1 MTTATFSST
10 AAAARKAAR
19 FTPRVIATPEYVH
32 TVICGEVVSIL
43 RKRVVVGANGE
54 LTIPVM
60 GE

>member
-19 FTPRVIATPEYVH
+19 FTTPVLETPEYVH
-32 TVICGEVVSIL
+32 TVINGEVVSTP
-43 RKRVVVGANGE
+43 RNRVVVGARGE

>member
-1 MTTATFSST
+1 MTTATFSAT
-10 AAAARKAAR
+10 AAAARKADR
-19 FTPRVIATPEYVH
+19 FTTRVIETPEYVH
-32 TVICGEVVSIL
+32 TVISGEVVSIL